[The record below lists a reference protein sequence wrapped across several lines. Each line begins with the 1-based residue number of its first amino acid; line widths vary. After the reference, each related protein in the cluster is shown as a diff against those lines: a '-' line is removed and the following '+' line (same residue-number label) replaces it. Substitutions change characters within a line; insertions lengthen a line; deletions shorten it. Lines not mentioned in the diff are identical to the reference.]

1 MERVLKNMGIWLMQL
16 IVATLLMTAGSQSVK
31 AQTSSTTTTPVQ
43 PTAIFTPTGL
53 EVTVGQLNF
62 TRPTLSVT
70 DPNTKKPIRGKFIER
85 WYIKDKDGNIVTE
98 SKEVDN
104 RVMYTDPT
112 TGSTVS
118 QLYGL
123 DAIGDKAGTF
133 TLVDELQPLP
143 RYEKDYKKA
152 TATYTVTVKSPTVT
166 AEYYNGSTLLNG
178 TTANALQLYTY
189 KIKAPWGNRYT
200 TGTTSVPVP
209 TAKLYYTLDNATYDV
224 TSDFTFAYKV
234 SDTKNFSI
242 INNTIK
248 TSLIGEGE
256 GTLTITATPKDDNAK
271 AKYGSTDIVTN
282 IPINVGKR
290 TEKIKTYIYFAKH
303 EEDTYK
309 YHNISSNQYFINS
322 PDIIVKDEFGND
334 ITNLVT
340 TWSIKWANEAKNV
353 FQKFSKDPHD
363 SINEINAT
371 YGSLTS
377 TNTYRLSIMTQTGSS
392 KNIYG
397 KIQFSR
403 PDDYLVTVKEI
414 SLSNTNIYEKP
425 VADPNISETV
435 EGQFYNANG
444 YAPYTK
450 ENTYTVGSNQMILR
464 VHKRV
469 PTIKLTPDPS
479 TVQLAEGYTMNS
491 FNRFNIGGVIR
502 DPYDATD
509 PVDSASN
516 FKYRFF
522 LPDNMKYGS
531 DAAKKE
537 PNNVTLEVT
546 TNAPQTDCYEWV
558 PAYHNGVLDKNEDGS
573 QKMELVHGTY
583 YESWKGYNDD
593 DFKMLFHL
601 PSGVEFAENVPIIY
615 SIVPWNPNVIDVGI
629 SGYYS
634 FKVTK
639 KKPTH
644 FVIDPKSQVTG
655 TGGTVPCPSITV
667 QDQFGEDITSY
678 FTVSKKK
685 AKDSEA
691 YTLNPDG
698 SVTSTTAGSYDVTV
712 SGTLTDTES
721 AASNGHFFGN
731 PADDSYTAVFKQ
743 TSSGSVGAYEI
754 IYDEDEFSPDAKT
767 KATSKMG
774 KLHFIKEGEFF
785 PGTISYG
792 EVPGINI
799 TFGNADDTDNPWTI
813 KTSAEKS
820 DIDNANDGTA
830 DNVSKEY
837 IEGDAVIV
845 DENTGLPKAGCYLK
859 IEAVTNGWLTI
870 DVKFLGHKDKGDNL
884 TEPEQFIL
892 RDGTTLETQV
902 HSETTDIIKEY
913 TFPKPLLA
921 GHTYYLY
928 TDDGNINFHGISYA
942 PGFIDPVTD
951 ARPWTTPGAVDLDS
965 VRVSSTF
972 MNGYTG
978 TLPTL
983 SMHRQN
989 EHVSWY
995 VLDVPSGS
1003 SSTSVDDIKEQTNNA
1018 AKHVYVGQND
1028 GRIYAEALTTEAPLT
1043 DNSRKNTDAYGRVR
1057 VFAKVLGKKLSE
1069 TQQVRKL
1076 PGYYLF
1082 VADMPTYIV
1091 QEGEG
1096 HSQDDRVST
1105 TNIPTRIWMT
1115 FGGWHW
1121 SQAKEYPYYQNNDST
1136 KKWLE
1141 DGWKTSK
1148 MDSVGRNNQTIDGF
1162 TFVTFGE
1169 QNPTDEFVRSW
1180 DKGEHNT
1187 FSLPV
1192 RGTYL
1197 KFEPE
1202 ESGQLFVYLVQ
1213 NGMTDNTKGDDA
1225 AKLKKNGPWLRR
1237 RAVYIVDETG
1247 HPVAIDDLSGW
1258 QAAGDWNRYVN
1269 NGTTNADRFPGYH
1282 NWHLNYYCDGVTRC
1296 AWKYDGTNE
1305 LAISTADPATATAKG
1320 DKNAENEKKYSWFGA
1335 YDHDHDGKLT
1345 DKERKAMNDDADKI
1359 KTWWT
1364 TDNYLYP
1371 TTTVNGKDI
1380 GFTYTHTKL
1389 DGPLEVLQLSDTSY
1403 VLPTKGYVRYTFH
1416 VQAGKVY
1423 YVFATGSKLGFCG
1436 FGFLPAGYRSNPTTW
1451 INAGQPNEFGEFDE
1465 SVYDKLPKP
1474 SNDIYKAGGTGQN
1487 RLMGGTVTLDVKKKA
1502 NEDGSYGTFKKGG
1515 FVLRG
1520 ETTAT
1525 MTSDNTMSDNTTATK
1540 RDFVNV
1546 TLQRSFR
1553 NQRWAGLC
1561 LPFTVSETQMKRIFG
1576 DDMQLITVDSVMASK
1591 DHERTLHFTQHV
1603 NQLCEA
1609 GRPYF
1614 VYPNKSGIDAGQ
1626 SIGESVTFNGVTF
1639 EGIDAATV
1647 VMTNESVV
1655 AHNAKAENA
1664 NNKINI
1670 FTYKVT
1676 GIYDKSIIPWMSYY
1690 MRNTEDETTNKLYR
1704 IVPAGSTTSK
1714 GTYLP
1719 GCNVYLFPYSADPE
1733 GKELV
1738 VTDDGTVNPAKLA
1751 SFWITGAEVSGGS
1764 TTGIDE
1770 LVSELNEQSTAFHRG
1785 VYDLQGHCVSSDNS
1799 LKGLRPGIY
1808 LMGGKKYVVK

>member
-1 MERVLKNMGIWLMQL
+1 M
-16 IVATLLMTAGSQSVK
+16 LLC
-31 AQTSSTTTTPVQ
+31 
-43 PTAIFTPTGL
+43 L
-53 EVTVGQLNF
+53 
-62 TRPTLSVT
+62 
-70 DPNTKKPIRGKFIER
+70 
-85 WYIKDKDGNIVTE
+85 
-98 SKEVDN
+98 
-104 RVMYTDPT
+104 
-112 TGSTVS
+112 
-118 QLYGL
+118 
-123 DAIGDKAGTF
+123 
-133 TLVDELQPLP
+133 
-143 RYEKDYKKA
+143 
-152 TATYTVTVKSPTVT
+152 
-166 AEYYNGSTLLNG
+166 
-178 TTANALQLYTY
+178 
-189 KIKAPWGNRYT
+189 
-200 TGTTSVPVP
+200 
-209 TAKLYYTLDNATYDV
+209 
-224 TSDFTFAYKV
+224 
-234 SDTKNFSI
+234 SDTN
-242 INNTIK
+242 
-248 TSLIGEGE
+248 
-256 GTLTITATPKDDNAK
+256 D
-271 AKYGSTDIVTN
+271 
-282 IPINVGKR
+282 
-290 TEKIKTYIYFAKH
+290 
-303 EEDTYK
+303 K
-309 YHNISSNQYFINS
+309 YHNFSNNQYFINS

-334 ITNLVT
+334 ITNQVIK
-340 TWSIKWANEAKNV
+340 WSINWANKAQDV
-353 FQKFSKDPHD
+353 FQKFSRDPHD

-377 TNTYRLSIMTQTGSS
+377 TNTISFGIQTQTGSS

-397 KIQFSR
+397 RIQFGR
-403 PDDYLVTVKEI
+403 PDDYLITVNVN
-414 SLSNTNIYEKP
+414 LNNANIYEKP
-425 VADPNISETV
+425 VADPKISETV

-444 YAPYTK
+444 YAPFTK

-509 PVDSASN
+509 PVDTASN
-516 FKYRFF
+516 FHYRFF

-537 PNNVTLEVT
+537 PNNVTLEVK
-546 TNAPQTDCYEWV
+546 TNATSKDCYEWV
-558 PAYHNGVLDKNEDGS
+558 PAYHNGVLEKNEDGS

-583 YESWKGYNDD
+583 YESWKGYNND

-615 SIVPWNPNVIDVGI
+615 SIVPWNPTVMDVGI
-629 SGYYS
+629 SGYYN

-639 KKPTH
+639 KEPTH

-685 AKDSEA
+685 TVESGT
-691 YTLNPDG
+691 YTLNDDG
-698 SVTSTTAGSYDVTV
+698 SVTSNTAGEYKVTV
-712 SGTLTDTES
+712 SGTLTDPKST
-721 AASNGHFFGN
+721 ASNGRFFDK

-754 IYDEDEFSPDAKT
+754 IYDENEFSTDATK

-774 KLHFIKEGEFF
+774 KLHFIKKGEFF

-813 KTSAEKS
+813 KTSTEES
-820 DIDNANDGTA
+820 VIDNANDGTA
-830 DNVSKEY
+830 GNVSKEY
-837 IEGDAVIV
+837 IEGDAVNF
-845 DENTGLPKAGCYLK
+845 DGNTGLPNAGCYLK

-870 DVKFLGHKDKGDNL
+870 GGKFLGHKDKGDNL
-884 TEPEQFIL
+884 TEPEQFTL
-892 RDGTTLETQV
+892 MDGATKEQQV
-902 HSETTDIIKEY
+902 HSETTDVIKEY

-928 TDDGNINFHGISYA
+928 TNDGNMMLHGINYA

-983 SMHRQN
+983 AMHRQN
-989 EHVSWY
+989 ERVSWY

-1003 SSTSVDDIKEQTNNA
+1003 SSTSVADIKELTNND
-1018 AKHVYVGQND
+1018 AKHVYVDQND
-1028 GRIYAEALTTEAPLT
+1028 GRIYAEALTTEAPLN
-1043 DNSRKNTDAYGRVR
+1043 DDSRKGTNAYGRVR
-1057 VFAKVLGKKLSE
+1057 IFAKVLGKKLSD

-1082 VADMPTYIV
+1082 VGDMPTYIV
-1091 QEGEG
+1091 QEGES
-1096 HSQDDRVST
+1096 HDQDERVST

-1121 SQAKEYPYYQNNDST
+1121 SQAKNYPYYQNNDST

-1141 DGWKTSK
+1141 DGWKTAK
-1148 MDSVGRNNQTIDGF
+1148 MDSVGRNNQSIDGF
-1162 TFVTFGE
+1162 TFVTWGE

-1180 DKGEHNT
+1180 DKGDHNT

-1225 AKLKKNGPWLRR
+1225 DRLKNNGPWLRR

-1247 HPVAIDDLSGW
+1247 HPVAIDELSGW
-1258 QAAGDWNRYVN
+1258 QAAGDWNQYVN
-1269 NGTTNADRFPGYH
+1269 SGTTNADRFPGYH
-1282 NWHLNYYCDGVTRC
+1282 NWALNYYCDGVTRC
-1296 AWKYDGTNE
+1296 AWNYDGTNE
-1305 LAISTADPATATAKG
+1305 LKISTADPAKVT
-1320 DKNAENEKKYSWFGA
+1320 DKNEKKYSWFNA
-1335 YDHDHDGKLT
+1335 YDHDGKLT
-1345 DKERKAMNDDADKI
+1345 DKESKAMTDDANKI
-1359 KTWWT
+1359 RTWWT
-1364 TDNYLYP
+1364 ADNYSYP
-1371 TTTVNGKDI
+1371 NTTVNGKDL

-1389 DGPLEVLQLSDTSY
+1389 DGPLEVLQLSDSSF

-1436 FGFLPAGYRSNPTTW
+1436 FGFLPAGYRSNPATW
-1451 INAGQPNEFGEFDE
+1451 INAGQPNEYGEFDS

-1474 SNDIYKAGGTGQN
+1474 SDDIYKAGGTGQN

-1502 NEDGSYGTFKKGG
+1502 TEDGSYSKFHDDG
-1515 FVLRG
+1515 FVLSG
-1520 ETTAT
+1520 
-1525 MTSDNTMSDNTTATK
+1525 DNTSNGTISGDGSGAADFQTK
-1540 RDFVNV
+1540 RDFVDV

-1553 NQRWAGLC
+1553 NKRWAGLC

-1576 DDMQLITVDSVMASK
+1576 DDMQLITVDSVMAAPG
-1591 DHERTLHFTQHV
+1591 HERTLHFTQHV

-1614 VYPNKSGIDAGQ
+1614 VYPNVSGIEAGK
-1626 SIGESVTFNGVTF
+1626 SIGESVKFKGVTF
-1639 EGIDAATV
+1639 EGTDTATV
-1647 VMTNESVV
+1647 VMLNDSVIGY
-1655 AHNAKAENA
+1655 NAKHTD
-1664 NNKINI
+1664 NKIDI
-1670 FTYKVT
+1670 FTYRVT
-1676 GIYDKSIIPWMSYY
+1676 GTYNKCLIPWMSYY
-1690 MRNTEDETTNKLYR
+1690 MKSVESEDQNKLYR
-1704 IVPAGSTTSK
+1704 IVPKSTTTSK
-1714 GTYLP
+1714 GSYLP
-1719 GCNVYLFPYSADPE
+1719 GCNVYLFPYSTDPE

-1738 VTDDGTVNPAKLA
+1738 ETGTPTANAKLA
-1751 SFWITGAEVSGGS
+1751 SFWLTGAEVSGS
-1764 TTGIDE
+1764 TVTGIDE
-1770 LVSELNEQSTAFHRG
+1770 LISDINEQSTAFYNG
-1785 VYDLQGHCVSSDNS
+1785 VYDLQGRCVRTTNS
-1799 LKGLRPGIY
+1799 LDGLRPGVYI
-1808 LMGGKKYVVK
+1808 MGGKKYVVK